1 MNKKILFINSS
12 LTGGGSERVM
22 TLIANQ
28 FAKEQN
34 NVTMVLL
41 RDKKKDTY
49 KLNNNINCIR
59 FKYASKN
66 KIIIAIQRIYK
77 LRKAIKNGKYDYVIS
92 FMNDINITTL
102 LAGWNLHTPI
112 IISERADPSVR
123 KTNKLYKT
131 LEHFIMTKAEK
142 IVFQTEQVKKMYPN
156 KIQKKSVVIP
166 NPVNKNLP
174 EPYHGKKDK
183 KIVAIGRL
191 SNQKNFPMLINS
203 FAEFHKENNDYV
215 LEIYG
220 EGSLLSELKDLVKKH
235 ELEKHIFFKGYI
247 EDIPT
252 AIKKAEMYISTS
264 NYEGISNAMI
274 EALAMGIPSIC
285 TNCPVGGASM
295 MIKNNING
303 ILIPVKDEKALV
315 ESMNKIS
322 KDLEFANKLSN
333 NGCLVREEYSIEKI
347 AKKWQKI
354 IK

>member
-1 MNKKILFINSS
+1 
-12 LTGGGSERVM
+12 
-22 TLIANQ
+22 
-28 FAKEQN
+28 
-34 NVTMVLL
+34 
-41 RDKKKDTY
+41 
-49 KLNNNINCIR
+49 
-59 FKYASKN
+59 
-66 KIIIAIQRIYK
+66 
-77 LRKAIKNGKYDYVIS
+77 
-92 FMNDINITTL
+92 
-102 LAGWNLHTPI
+102 
-112 IISERADPSVR
+112 
-123 KTNKLYKT
+123 
-131 LEHFIMTKAEK
+131 
-142 IVFQTEQVKKMYPN
+142 MYPN
-156 KIQKKSVVIP
+156 KIHKKSVVIP

-235 ELEKHIFFKGYI
+235 ELEKHIFFKVYI
-247 EDIPT
+247 EDITT

>member
-1 MNKKILFINSS
+1 MNKKILFVNSS
-12 LTGGGSERVM
+12 LTDGGSERVM

-34 NVTMVLL
+34 NVTMILL

-49 KLNNNINCIR
+49 ELNNNINCIR
-59 FKYASKN
+59 FKYLSKN

-77 LRKAIKNGKYDYVIS
+77 LRKIIKNGKYDYIIS

-131 LEHFIMTKAEK
+131 LEYFIMSKAEK

-166 NPVNKNLP
+166 NPVNNNLP
-174 EPYHGKKDK
+174 EPYYGKRDK

-191 SNQKNFPMLINS
+191 SNQKNFPMLINA
-203 FAEFHKENNDYV
+203 FAKFHKNNKDYI

-220 EGSLLSELKDLVKKH
+220 DGPLLNELKDLVKKH
-235 ELEKHIFFKGYI
+235 NLERNVFFKGYVKDVI
-247 EDIPT
+247 N
-252 AIKKAEMYISTS
+252 AIKNAEMYISTS

-295 MIKNNING
+295 MIKHNING
-303 ILIPVKDEKALV
+303 ILIPVKDEETLV
-315 ESMNKIS
+315 KSMNKIS
-322 KDLEFANKLSN
+322 NNLELANKLSTN
-333 NGCLVREEYSIEKI
+333 AIKIREEYSIEKI
-347 AKKWQKI
+347 VKNWKKIMK
-354 IK
+354 